1 MRKEDILR
9 SIKNADKKYI
19 EQSEGDNAKE
29 FFEKRR
35 IKNVLSVIASAAA
48 CVALAVFVGI
58 NVYNVNKITP
68 ATVDTEPETT
78 AEDVTEYTEIPQTD
92 KKGNISITTKT
103 YNRSIADIKSEKTA
117 YIEEKSVNRVEYDT
131 ESDDISYVLSDA
143 ENLYKS
149 EKTYLMNKTD
159 AIVKYNGDDIEWTYR
174 IDEGANFYSSQSV
187 SGGVVYMKNDGE
199 TGFLDPDGNLLWK
212 TYFDDNTPTTDIF
225 EYNDKLYFVK
235 YYVKEVVYSK
245 ENSDIEYSPVKCIVD
260 VVSKT
265 DGKVIN
271 TISTTLSTY
280 ADGSVDISCL
290 GITEQGLI
298 IKLYNNKYTDI
309 LALIGFDGEQKLTVS
324 FENDSEYFRI
334 TDAAVQDNMLYIS
347 GTLRD
352 NKYKDDYGLPKQ
364 AAYYFAKSEYRQYG
378 MNFSTDISGPYSKK
392 AEDYNAAEEYNANR
406 SFMMAYSIENEE
418 IKALYT
424 SGCSFGGAVYTDNGK
439 VFWET
444 VKPKISRASILNDA
458 IFFIDEDLRV
468 SKENDVKL
476 TSLEGCANVVEFN
489 RDLEPVNVSQ
499 GGICAQ
505 LILTYPV
512 RFIK

>member
-1 MRKEDILR
+1 MRSDDILK

-19 EQSEGDNAKE
+19 EQSDFDNAKE
-29 FFEKRR
+29 YFEKRKF
-35 IKNVLSVIASAAA
+35 KNVLSVIASAAA

-78 AEDVTEYTEIPQTD
+78 AEEVTEYIEAPQTD
-92 KKGNISITTKT
+92 SKGKISITTKT
-103 YNRSIADIKSEKTA
+103 YNRSIAYIKSEKTA

-159 AIVKYNGDDIEWTYR
+159 AILKYNGDDIEWTYR

-199 TGFLDPDGNLLWK
+199 AGFLDPDGNLLWK

-235 YYVKEVVYSK
+235 YYVMEVVYSK
-245 ENSDIEYSPVKCIVD
+245 ENSDIEYSPANCIVD

-271 TISTTLSTY
+271 TISAAFDTY
-280 ADGSVDISCL
+280 AAGAFDISCL
-290 GITEQGLI
+290 GISDQGFI
-298 IKLYNNKYTDI
+298 IKISSNKYSDVLT
-309 LALIGFDGEQKLTVS
+309 LFGFDGEAKHVIS
-324 FENDSEYFRI
+324 FENDSDNFII
-334 TDAAVQDNMLYIS
+334 TDAAISDDVFYIS

-352 NKYKDDYGLPKQ
+352 KKYKSGLGVRHY
-364 AAYYFAKSEYRQYG
+364 AY
-378 MNFSTDISGPYSKK
+378 MYSKGYK
-392 AEDYNAAEEYNANR
+392 DYLMFDQHPAEYDSEENYGACR
-406 SFMMAYSIENEE
+406 SFLLIYSPEYERIR
-418 IKALYT
+418 ALYT
-424 SGCSFGGAVYTDNGK
+424 SECSSGGAVYINNGS

-444 VKPKISRASILNDA
+444 VKPETAEAGFNYLERNSVFNLTIL
-458 IFFIDEDLRV
+458 
-468 SKENDVKL
+468 K
-476 TSLEGCANVVEFN
+476 GYANVIEIDAGF
-489 RDLEPVNVSQ
+489 DLKSISA
-499 GGICAQ
+499 GGIYAQ
-505 LILTYPV
+505 LTYGYPL
-512 RFIK
+512 RLIK